1 MTEDTDWDDLR
12 TLARQVLERG
22 ASLELSEET
31 RALLRRTAAQ
41 VAIGQQDAEDA
52 LRSQPTATTL
62 LREIRQRIGEG
73 SHRMI
78 FSLDR
83 AYSLRDAGDI
93 AGARKVLQEWLAVEV
108 VPLYREQ
115 AEIVLEKL
123 ARWKPRP

>member
-1 MTEDTDWDDLR
+1 
-12 TLARQVLERG
+12 
-22 ASLELSEET
+22 
-31 RALLRRTAAQ
+31 
-41 VAIGQQDAEDA
+41 
-52 LRSQPTATTL
+52 
-62 LREIRQRIGEG
+62 
-73 SHRMI
+73 MI